1 MIDAALTHRSRGG
14 HQTLKEGPRPRR
26 AAGRRRRRAA
36 RRVAISETAVRGGRW
51 VVAEKASPDL
61 SVVLLAIQVL
71 FLLWVIA
78 GLANSATSDDCR
90 GMTGDE
96 LELCRDAGFIGTTTG
111 AGLLVGLWVAVD
123 VILGFSY
130 LIYWACQST

>member
-1 MIDAALTHRSRGG
+1 
-14 HQTLKEGPRPRR
+14 
-26 AAGRRRRRAA
+26 
-36 RRVAISETAVRGGRW
+36 
-51 VVAEKASPDL
+51 
-61 SVVLLAIQVL
+61 
-71 FLLWVIA
+71 
-78 GLANSATSDDCR
+78 
-90 GMTGDE
+90 MTGDE